1 MDIYEY
7 LSSRSIIISD
17 EKFKDNA
24 EVSVSDQIQ
33 LISDAHKRLLDGK
46 EAIIPRIQSVI
57 GREFEGYKVDIKKN
71 KNYINKIINNKST
84 NYIEDYLID
93 EGSRIIKK
101 AQETLSLLDLEIY
114 FSIIKR
120 SMKRYEIC
128 LGRVDESSLKRDK
141 NEIIYIRSNK
151 YIVYDL
157 KESDCYNYIKK
168 IKRRKKGYGINNIID
183 EFVNK
188 SALDQGSIK
197 YLRILSIYPNESMKI
212 LNKCRNG
219 RIDITN
225 EDVVSKFRNAKEC
238 DGIKLL

>member
-157 KESDCYNYIKK
+157 LESDCYNYIKK
-168 IKRRKKGYGINNIID
+168 IKRRKKGDGINNIID

>member
-71 KNYINKIINNKST
+71 K
-84 NYIEDYLID
+84 
-93 EGSRIIKK
+93 
-101 AQETLSLLDLEIY
+101 
-114 FSIIKR
+114 
-120 SMKRYEIC
+120 
-128 LGRVDESSLKRDK
+128 
-141 NEIIYIRSNK
+141 
-151 YIVYDL
+151 
-157 KESDCYNYIKK
+157 NYIKK

>member
-128 LGRVDESSLKRDK
+128 LGRFDESSLKRDK

-157 KESDCYNYIKK
+157 LESDCYNYIKK

>member
-128 LGRVDESSLKRDK
+128 LGRVDESSIKRDK

-157 KESDCYNYIKK
+157 LESDCYNYIKK
-168 IKRRKKGYGINNIID
+168 IKRRKKGYGLNNIID

>member
-157 KESDCYNYIKK
+157 LESDSYNYIKK

>member
-128 LGRVDESSLKRDK
+128 LKRDK

-157 KESDCYNYIKK
+157 LESDCYNYIKK

>member
-101 AQETLSLLDLEIY
+101 
-114 FSIIKR
+114 
-120 SMKRYEIC
+120 
-128 LGRVDESSLKRDK
+128 
-141 NEIIYIRSNK
+141 
-151 YIVYDL
+151 
-157 KESDCYNYIKK
+157 
-168 IKRRKKGYGINNIID
+168 
-183 EFVNK
+183 
-188 SALDQGSIK
+188 GS
-197 YLRILSIYPNESMKI
+197 
-212 LNKCRNG
+212 RN
-219 RIDITN
+219 
-225 EDVVSKFRNAKEC
+225 S
-238 DGIKLL
+238 

>member
-57 GREFEGYKVDIKKN
+57 VREFEGYKVDIKKN

-157 KESDCYNYIKK
+157 LESDCYNYIKK

-188 SALDQGSIK
+188 SALDQESIK

>member
-128 LGRVDESSLKRDK
+128 LGRVDESSLKRYK

-157 KESDCYNYIKK
+157 LESDCYNYIKK

>member
-1 MDIYEY
+1 MVQKISKELAKHRLEQAKEDLEAGKLLYDKNFY
-7 LSSRSIIISD
+7 KSANNRAYYSIFHSIKAVLALEPID
-17 EKFKDNA
+17 FKR
-24 EVSVSDQIQ
+24 
-33 LISDAHKRLLDGK
+33 HKDVL
-46 EAIIPRIQSVI
+46 AY
-57 GREFEGYKVDIKKN
+57 FN

-157 KESDCYNYIKK
+157 LESDCYNYIKK